1 MLTHVLDTS
10 AWVAHI
16 KDEVGGDEVTAL
28 FNDSETRIGISVISL
43 VEVHGILKAIGREK
57 ELSDIIEQYRSLF
70 ALIVSVDE
78 GVAFRATTLRQD
90 TSSRLPGIDAIIAA
104 TAALHDAVLVHRD
117 SHFLAIPDK
126 LLKQEMLVAEK

>member
-28 FNDSETRIGISVISL
+28 FNDSETRIGISAISL
-43 VEVHGILKAIGREK
+43 VEVHGILKTIGREK

-78 GVAFRATTLRQD
+78 GVALRATTLRQD
-90 TSSRLPGIDAIIAA
+90 TSPRLPGIDAIIAA
-104 TAALHDAVLVHRD
+104 TAALHDAILVHRD
-117 SHFLAIPDK
+117 SHFLAIPDD
-126 LLKQEMLVAEK
+126 LLKQERAG